1 MATGYEPNIEGAL
14 AVLVDLM
21 IGEGV
26 TMAREPYAPNFR
38 GLVDALIDLK
48 EGFPTRSF
56 SNLEIDLVAG
66 ETISQGEAVYINASD
81 GEVYKA
87 IASGTVDQATV
98 LGFAKENKNAG
109 LVVSIQIAGI
119 LSLSGLDEG
128 EIYFLSAVSAGSIT
142 LTPPSTAGQFVT
154 RVGEAGSTAQI
165 CIKPEVPILLS

>member
-14 AVLVDLM
+14 AVLLDLM
-21 IGEGV
+21 IGQGV

-48 EGFPTRSF
+48 EGFPTRIAGNF
-56 SNLEIDLVAG
+56 EIDLVAG
-66 ETISQGEAVYINASD
+66 ETISQGKAVYINTSD
-81 GEVYKA
+81 GKVYKA

-109 LVVSIQIAGI
+109 QVISIQVGGI

-128 EIYFLSAVSAGSIT
+128 EIYFLSAVSTGSIT

-165 CIKPEVPILLS
+165 CIKHEVPILLS

>member
-1 MATGYEPNIEGAL
+1 MATGYEPNLEGAL
-14 AVLVDLM
+14 TVLVDLM

-48 EGFPTRSF
+48 EGFPTRRAGS
-56 SNLEIDLVAG
+56 LEIDLIAG
-66 ETISQGEAVYINASD
+66 EFLSQGDAVYINTSD

-98 LGFAKENKNAG
+98 LGFAAENKNAG
-109 LVVSIQIAGI
+109 LEVTIQVGGVLAVT
-119 LSLSGLDEG
+119 GLDEG

-142 LTPPSTAGQFVT
+142 LTPPSTAGQYVT
-154 RVGEAGSTAQI
+154 RVGEAGSSVQL

>member
-1 MATGYEPNIEGAL
+1 MAIGYEPNIEGAL

-21 IGEGV
+21 IGEGI
-26 TMAREPYAPNFR
+26 TMAHGPYAPNFR

-48 EGFPTRSF
+48 EDYPTRVPSSF
-56 SNLEIDLVAG
+56 EINLVAG
-66 ETISQGEAVYINASD
+66 ENISQGQVVYIDVSD

-87 IASGTVDQATV
+87 IASGTVDEATV

-109 LVVSIQIAGI
+109 QVISIQVGGI

-128 EIYFLSAVSAGSIT
+128 KIYFLSAASAGSIT

-154 RVGEAGSTAQI
+154 RVGEAGSTAQM

>member
-48 EGFPTRSF
+48 EGFPTRRAGS
-56 SNLEIDLVAG
+56 LEIDLLAG
-66 ETISQGEAVYINASD
+66 ETLVQGQAVYVNASD
-81 GEVYKA
+81 GQVYKA
-87 IASGTVDQATV
+87 IASGTIDQATV

-109 LVVSIQIAGI
+109 LVVTIQVGGV
-119 LSLSGLDEG
+119 LSVSGLDEG
-128 EIYFLSAVSAGSIT
+128 EIYFLSAASAGSIT
-142 LTPPSTAGQFVT
+142 LTPPSGAGEYVT
-154 RVGEAGSTAQI
+154 RVGEAGSTAQL